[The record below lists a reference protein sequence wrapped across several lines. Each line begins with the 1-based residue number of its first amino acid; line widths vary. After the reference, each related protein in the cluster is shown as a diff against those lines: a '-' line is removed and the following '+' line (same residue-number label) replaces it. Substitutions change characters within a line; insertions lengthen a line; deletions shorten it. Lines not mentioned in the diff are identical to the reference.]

1 LRAQEKT
8 RLKQLPPPRVESTQ
22 PRETTPELSSS
33 GEETSTA
40 GEVRFEV
47 PEEGNWVNGLRRQ
60 EEEDDGAD
68 WVDEDEEEE
77 DDLLDLEYHPSY
89 VSNVEKRRRRWET
102 RWEALIQAFQALD
115 RQTDATLVLMAAPS
129 HSTKLHSITSRS
141 IRRDPALVNSPAMSS
156 LRSSFRHVASRR
168 RVSRANRVSL
178 ADRLL
183 SNSGS
188 STGGSDGSSESRE
201 EDLRRALQAALG
213 SLGALGGLY
222 DQREARWREEMRRI
236 SDDRETVELLLKQ
249 ALHINPPNNGTNG
262 HANDDNIGHAI

>member
-1 LRAQEKT
+1 VFFDK
-8 RLKQLPPPRVESTQ
+8 
-22 PRETTPELSSS
+22 
-33 GEETSTA
+33 
-40 GEVRFEV
+40 
-47 PEEGNWVNGLRRQ
+47 
-60 EEEDDGAD
+60 
-68 WVDEDEEEE
+68 
-77 DDLLDLEYHPSY
+77 
-89 VSNVEKRRRRWET
+89 
-102 RWEALIQAFQALD
+102 FQALD

-129 HSTKLHSITSRS
+129 HSTKLHAVTSRS
-141 IRRDPALVNSPAMSS
+141 IRRDPALVHSPAMAN
-156 LRSSFRHVASRR
+156 LRTSFHHVASRR

-249 ALHINPPNNGTNG
+249 ALSINPPAHNTAHNQTNG
-262 HANDDNIGHAI
+262 NNIDNDIGHAI

>member
-1 LRAQEKT
+1 MQSSPSHEPLALPMPNNIRGRGLKKRERSSNLRAQEKT

-40 GEVRFEV
+40 GEARFEV

-102 RWEALIQAFQALD
+102 RWEALIQA
-115 RQTDATLVLMAAPS
+115 
-129 HSTKLHSITSRS
+129 
-141 IRRDPALVNSPAMSS
+141 
-156 LRSSFRHVASRR
+156 
-168 RVSRANRVSL
+168 VSL
-178 ADRLL
+178 NDYGVLCD
-183 SNSGS
+183 
-188 STGGSDGSSESRE
+188 TDI
-201 EDLRRALQAALG
+201 
-213 SLGALGGLY
+213 GL
-222 DQREARWREEMRRI
+222 AVP
-236 SDDRETVELLLKQ
+236 S
-249 ALHINPPNNGTNG
+249 A
-262 HANDDNIGHAI
+262 